1 MEGSTHMVRCGAV
14 VVVKK
19 LSRHTGNEVEMW
31 VSAWSECWSCC
42 GCHGLANW
50 ECGCITEGVRTLPT
64 SSPLVLIEYQ
74 IAFIAILIYMFWGRV
89 GNVVKVLANS

>member
-1 MEGSTHMVRCGAV
+1 M
-14 VVVKK
+14 
-19 LSRHTGNEVEMW
+19 
-31 VSAWSECWSCC
+31 
-42 GCHGLANW
+42 
-50 ECGCITEGVRTLPT
+50 EGVRALPT